1 MLKFFR
7 KIRRGLI
14 AEKKV
19 GNYVLYAIG
28 EIVLVVIG
36 ILIAL
41 AIDNAN
47 EDSIKHKKQQVYLI
61 GLKKEF
67 ETSQNKLK
75 TLIAVNKKSYED
87 SKAIIGFMQ
96 DPDCSPNEEELSNLL
111 YNALAF
117 DISYNPNNS
126 LLEEMIN
133 SGSLKDLSNPH
144 LRVLLTNWIS
154 NLDDISKQEAML
166 DHERDQ
172 IINMFRTNENSI
184 KTIYDLTGVSD
195 DLGLPV
201 ATELLS
207 NLALLQSTEF
217 ENNLLMF
224 ILTSITT
231 ETMHYAPLMQSMD
244 EILATIEGE
253 IEE

>member
-47 EDSIKHKKQQVYLI
+47 EDSIKHKKEQVYLI

-75 TLIAVNKKSYED
+75 TLISVNKKSYED
-87 SKAIIGFMQ
+87 SKTIIGFMQ
-96 DPDCSPNEEELSNLL
+96 DPNGLPNEAELANLL
-111 YNALAF
+111 YNAFAF

-133 SGSLKDLSNPH
+133 SGSLKDLSNPQ

-184 KTIYDLTGVSD
+184 KTIYDLTGVSS
-195 DLGLPV
+195 DLGLPI
-201 ATELLS
+201 ATEQLS

>member
-14 AEKKV
+14 EEKKV

-75 TLIAVNKKSYED
+75 TLISVNKKSYED
-87 SKAIIGFMQ
+87 SKTIIGFMQ
-96 DPDCSPNEEELSNLL
+96 DPNRLPNEEELSNLL
-111 YNALAF
+111 YNAFAF

-133 SGSLKDLSNPH
+133 SGSLKDLTNPQ

-154 NLDDISKQEAML
+154 NMDDISKQEAML
-166 DHERDQ
+166 DQERDQ

-184 KTIYDLTGVSD
+184 KTIYDLTGVSG

-201 ATELLS
+201 ATEQLS
-207 NLALLQSTEF
+207 NLPLLQSTEF

-224 ILTSITT
+224 VLTSITT
-231 ETMHYAPLMQSMD
+231 ETMHYVPLMQSMD

>member
-7 KIRRGLI
+7 KIRKGLVEERKI
-14 AEKKV
+14 S
-19 GNYVLYAIG
+19 NYILYAIG

-47 EDSIKHKKQQVYLI
+47 EQHIKREKEQVYLV

-67 ETSQNKLK
+67 ETSQTKLK
-75 TLIAVNKKSYED
+75 NLIAVNKKSYED
-87 SKAIIGFMQ
+87 SKKIIGFMQ
-96 DPDCSPNEEELSNLL
+96 DQENLPNEEELSNLL

-133 SGSLKDLSNPH
+133 SGSLKDLSNPN

-154 NLDDISKQEAML
+154 NIEDITKQEAML

-172 IINMFRTNENSI
+172 IITMFRRNGNSI
-184 KTIYDLTGVSD
+184 KTIYDLTGVSG

-201 ATELLS
+201 GKEQLS
-207 NLALLQSTEF
+207 NLHLLQSTEF

-231 ETMHYAPLMQSMD
+231 ETLHYTPLMQSMN
-244 EILATIEGE
+244 EILATINGE
-253 IEE
+253 IKE